1 VQGREVNQVK
11 KFEDIIVLAVIVSLM
26 IPAALVTF
34 FILGSYVA
42 ESAF

>member
-1 VQGREVNQVK
+1 MQGREVNQVK
-11 KFEDIIVLAVIVSLM
+11 KFEDIIVMLVIISLM

>member
-1 VQGREVNQVK
+1 MQGREVNQVK